1 MVKQAQSNERKYT
14 VKRFGKH
21 ETIVSTILAD
31 GTEIGLRAGA
41 SVSWVVFNTETGKPN
56 RSNGQMDSF
65 KTKKVAQM
73 QADYMNS

>member
-1 MVKQAQSNERKYT
+1 MIKEAQGHERKYT

-21 ETIVSTILAD
+21 ETIISATLAD
-31 GTEIGLRAGA
+31 GTEIGLSAGA

-65 KTKKVAQM
+65 KIKKAAQM
-73 QADYMNS
+73 QADYLNS